1 MRNGC
6 VCTTTIYAYRSP
18 ASPEA
23 QPGSMPSDRFPAQG
37 WHSCWECVVRLLNL
51 VETARKLGVSFFD
64 YVHDRIL
71 GTNVIP
77 RLDILL
83 TDRAAT
89 MWLSPTWINS

>member
-1 MRNGC
+1 M
-6 VCTTTIYAYRSP
+6 
-18 ASPEA
+18 
-23 QPGSMPSDRFPAQG
+23 
-37 WHSCWECVVRLLNL
+37 
-51 VETARKLGVSFFD
+51 SFYD

-89 MWLSPTWINS
+89 MRLSPTWINS